1 MSSSALHIDAS
12 SGASFVSDRSTVVAQ
27 RIEFLDVMRGFAVMV
42 MVIGHSVDS
51 VLSAE
56 ARTTDFFGVYNFI
69 RGFTAPL
76 FLFVAGF
83 SFFVAT
89 EKRWNE
95 YQSFTRPVRKR
106 LGKMLLLLVIGYA
119 LHFPFFSLNKILY
132 ETSPEGYLRLFQVDV
147 LHCFAVSFL
156 ILQFLVFVSPTVKGF
171 LKLLLGLTIGIVLAT
186 PLVWNVD
193 FTLLFSPLIGPY
205 FNQNQLSMFPL
216 FPYAAFMFGGV
227 FGGHW
232 YLKARRTG
240 SEVRYFQRLALAGLF
255 AIAAGI
261 VADLHPLRL
270 YPPHDFWKTSP
281 NFYLI
286 RLGVVLGITASFYFA
301 RRLPK
306 QVRSQ
311 LVVLGGS
318 SLMVYV
324 LHLILVYGS
333 AANRGLGQMLGQTLP
348 FEIAFATGLGVLVLM
363 TVTVYAWRFV
373 SKEYSSSLR
382 VTQYAFVSL
391 LLFLFMTNPY

>member
-1 MSSSALHIDAS
+1 VSSSTLHIDVSSRAS
-12 SGASFVSDRSTVVAQ
+12 RVSDRPSVVAQ
-27 RIEFLDVMRGFAVMV
+27 RIEFLDFMRGFAVMV

-56 ARTTDFFGVYNFI
+56 ARTTDLFGIYNFI

-83 SFFVAT
+83 SFLVAT

-95 YQSFTRPVRKR
+95 YQSFSRPLRKR
-106 LGKMLLLLVIGYA
+106 LKKMFLLLAIGYA

-132 ETSPEGYLRLFQVDV
+132 ETTTDGYRQLFQVDV

-156 ILQFLVFVSPTVKGF
+156 ILQFLVYISPTMKSF
-171 LKLLLGLTIGIVLAT
+171 LRGLSGLTVGIVLAT

-193 FTLLFSPLIGPY
+193 FSTLLSPLVGPY
-205 FNQNQLSMFPL
+205 LNQTQLSMFPL

-227 FGGHW
+227 FAGHL
-232 YLKARRTG
+232 YLKARKAG
-240 SEVRYFQRLALAGLF
+240 SEVRYFQGLALAGLA
-255 AIAAGI
+255 AIVIGV

-281 NFYLI
+281 SFYLI
-286 RLGVVLGITASFYFA
+286 RLGVVVGITASFYFA
-301 RRLPK
+301 RLLPPIL
-306 QVRSQ
+306 RSQ
-311 LVVLGGS
+311 LVLLGGS

-324 LHLILVYGS
+324 LHLVIVYGS
-333 AANRGLGQMLGQTLP
+333 AANRGLGQLLGQSLP
-348 FEIAFATGLGVLVLM
+348 FVLAFAIGIGVLVLM
-363 TVTVYAWRFV
+363 ISIVYGWRHV
-373 SKEYSSSLR
+373 SREYSSSLR
-382 VTQYAFVSL
+382 MTQYAFVSV